1 MLSHDL
7 EKQLKDGKKDGFLY
21 PRYDGYS
28 LYNLIPTIFKLFG
41 LDSDKKMFPEDMYK
55 KYIDKNQKIVL
66 FLTDGFGYEQ
76 CKEVSQSTPFLEKLF
91 GSNRIYP
98 ITSVFPST
106 TAASLTTLATGL
118 TPQEHGLFEW
128 NLYLEEIDKII
139 QTLPFS
145 HIGRQAKENEL
156 LDEGVS
162 PKILLDLKTTYEQLL
177 DKGIKSYV
185 FTSEFI
191 GYSAY
196 STVSARGSSMLTYKY
211 LSDLIVSL
219 RNFLNSNKGPLFCY
233 VYWPNI
239 DTESHIYGP
248 KSNQHFLEAK
258 IFFDA
263 LQDALINKLSSD
275 VLDNTLF
282 LLTAD
287 HGQISVNPEET
298 IYLNDDIKLH
308 SFLEVSKS
316 NKQILPYGN
325 VRDCFIKVKN
335 EQLDEAIRYL
345 KEKYG
350 KFALV
355 LKTEEMIKAGLFGI
369 GEPSERFLKRAG
381 NVMILPYKNN
391 TIWYEYIKGERPLY
405 KRNHGGL
412 SEEEMLI
419 PFGIARFSELS

>member
-1 MLSHDL
+1 MLSKDL
-7 EKQLKDGKKDGFLY
+7 EKKLKENSKDGFIY

-28 LYNLIPTIFKLFG
+28 LYNIIPTIFKLFG
-41 LDSDKKMFPEDMYK
+41 LNSGKKTLPDEIYK

-66 FLTDGFGYEQ
+66 FLTDGFGYKQ
-76 CKEVSQSTPFLEKLF
+76 CEEVSQDIPFLKKLL
-91 GSNRIYP
+91 GDNRIYP

-128 NLYLEEIDKII
+128 NLYMEEIDQII

-145 HIGRQAKENEL
+145 HLGKKAKTGEL
-156 LDEGVS
+156 LNEGVS
-162 PKILLDLKTTYEQLL
+162 PEILLDRQTTYQQLL
-177 DKGIKSYV
+177 DEGIKSYV

-191 GYSAY
+191 GNSAY
-196 STVSARGSSMLTYKY
+196 STVSAKGSNIRTYKY

-219 RNFLNSNKGPLFCY
+219 RDFLANNNGPLFCY

-248 KSNQHFLEAK
+248 GSNQHSLEAK
-258 IFFDA
+258 IFFDT
-263 LQDALINKLSSD
+263 LQNALINKLSSD
-275 VLDNTLF
+275 VLNNTLF

-287 HGQISVNPEET
+287 HGQISINPEET
-298 IYLNDDIKLH
+298 IYLNDDEKLH
-308 SFLEVSKS
+308 SFLAISK
-316 NKQILPYGN
+316 NGKQILPYGN
-325 VRDCFIKVKN
+325 VRDVFLKVKN
-335 EQLDEAIRYL
+335 EKLDEAIEYL

-355 LKTEEMIKAGLFGI
+355 LKTEELIKTGLFGT
-369 GEPSERFLKRAG
+369 GEPSERFLRRAG
-381 NVMILPYKNN
+381 NVVILPYENN
-391 TIWYEYIKGERPLY
+391 TIWYEHIKGERSMY
-405 KRNHGGL
+405 RGNHGGL

-419 PFGIARFSELS
+419 PFGIAKFSELL